1 MLITSKGQIT
11 IPKEF
16 REALGLLP
24 HTDVEFERVGDEL
37 RVRKAQKSVRGKK
50 LIEAMK
56 GKSTVSMS
64 TDEIMKLTREE

>member
-11 IPKEF
+11 IPKKF

-37 RVRKAQKSVRGKK
+37 RVRKAKKSVRGSN
-50 LIEAMK
+50 LLEAMV
-56 GKSTVSMS
+56 GKSTGLMS
-64 TDEIMKLTREE
+64 TDEIMQLTRDV